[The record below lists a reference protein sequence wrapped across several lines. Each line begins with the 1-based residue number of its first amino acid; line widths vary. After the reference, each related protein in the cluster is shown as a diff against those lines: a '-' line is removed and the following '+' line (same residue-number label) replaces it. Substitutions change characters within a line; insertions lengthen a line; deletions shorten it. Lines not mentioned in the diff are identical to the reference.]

1 VTEDPEEADFA
12 TIGAWA
18 RPGPDR
24 GAGVLLR
31 DARGRVL
38 MQLRDA
44 FPEVARGGW
53 WTLFGGGVE
62 PGETLREAAL
72 REFAEET
79 GVALDPAAP
88 RPLARMLSSGPSRRR
103 LYFFEARLDLAPAAI
118 RVGEGA
124 GFAFMTAAQLAEHR
138 VIPEIRAVA
147 LALLA
152 RA

>member
-1 VTEDPEEADFA
+1 
-12 TIGAWA
+12 
-18 RPGPDR
+18 
-24 GAGVLLR
+24 VLLR

-38 MQLRDA
+38 MQLRDD
-44 FPEVARGGW
+44 FPEVAWGGW
-53 WTLFGGGVE
+53 WTAFGGAVE
-62 PGETLREAAL
+62 PGETLRAAAL

-88 RPLARMLSSGPSRRR
+88 RPFARTLSSGASRRR
-103 LYFFEARLDLAPAAI
+103 LYLFETRVDLDPAAI

-124 GFAFMTAAQLAEHR
+124 GFAFMTAAQVAEHR

-152 RA
+152 HG